1 MNIEQKGPYLSH
13 IEGLRALAALMVMC
27 FHFISFN
34 TTHGYVVVSEN
45 LRTYAGFGAQG
56 VELFYIISGCV
67 IAISFRNTSY
77 RFVDFPRYVLKR
89 ILRIIP
95 AYYAVILLI
104 CLVALLWSG
113 PFPYTA
119 KQLFLNATFTVDLFP
134 HQHWLNLIFSTLK
147 VEFQF
152 YIIIGLFYPWLKK
165 YNLISFVIVPG
176 IYTAAFFYPEI
187 EILRNAPYFILGL
200 LAAEVLV
207 HPENR
212 LNWLYIALC
221 IGGMVFDYHPEEF
234 AIVAIALTFLLV
246 VKVQSRLLE
255 YVGKF
260 SYSLYLVH
268 GLIGGT
274 FLELFTQDKYL
285 NLPPAVAIMCAATLS
300 IGGAWLF
307 YLVIEKRSLRWT
319 KMISYKR

>member
-1 MNIEQKGPYLSH
+1 MNITQRGSYLSH

-34 TTHGYVVVSEN
+34 TTHGFVVDSEQ
-45 LRTYAGFGAQG
+45 LREYATFGAQG

-67 IAISFRNTSY
+67 IAISFRNTAY
-77 RFVDFPRYVLKR
+77 GILDFPRYILKR
-89 ILRIIP
+89 ILRILP
-95 AYYAVILLI
+95 AYYAVMVLI
-104 CLVALLWSG
+104 CLLALVWSG

-119 KQLFLNATFTVDLFP
+119 KQLLLNATFTVDLFP
-134 HQHWLNLIFSTLK
+134 GEQWLNPIFCTLK

-152 YIIIGLFYPWLKK
+152 YILIGLLYPLLKK
-165 YNLISFVIVPG
+165 YQLVPFILVPA
-176 IYTAAFFYPEI
+176 IYVAAFFYPEI
-187 EILRNAPYFILGL
+187 DILRNAPYFILGL
-200 LAAEVLV
+200 LAAEVLM

-221 IGGMVFDYHPEEF
+221 IGGMAFDYHPEEF
-234 AIVAIALTFLLV
+234 AIVGIALVFLLII
-246 VKVQSRLLE
+246 KVQSRWLE

-260 SYSLYLVH
+260 SYSLYLIH

-285 NLPPAVAIMCAATLS
+285 YLPPAIAITGAAVLS
-300 IGGAWLF
+300 VTGAWLF
-307 YLVIEKRSLRWT
+307 YLIIEQRSLRWT
-319 KMISYKR
+319 KLIRYKR